1 MKDLVLLVSEDS
13 VPDGVDV
20 CFNSEPKQTTEAS
33 GESSRGYSVSQREN
47 GCKQASSFSYLNY
60 HQDPIHGMVL
70 FMSRVGPSLQVVL

>member
-33 GESSRGYSVSQREN
+33 GESSRGYAVSQREN
-47 GCKQASSFSYLNY
+47 GC
-60 HQDPIHGMVL
+60 
-70 FMSRVGPSLQVVL
+70 